1 MKTKLLCLGLV
12 IFIAFSCKKTDTPT
26 DSGSS
31 QLWIK
36 VDQAIPDFK
45 ITLKLQ
51 DNKNRMIDYNV
62 SYSDKT
68 FNPNLK
74 TITVSDNNTSDTWI
88 LVYKDFDRTD
98 EISLQL
104 KDGKILKTK
113 GFEFKEIRLIEVI
126 PDVNGSYSVVDSD
139 ISIIEKIIYVD

>member
-1 MKTKLLCLGLV
+1 
-12 IFIAFSCKKTDTPT
+12 
-26 DSGSS
+26 
-31 QLWIK
+31 
-36 VDQAIPDFK
+36 
-45 ITLKLQ
+45 
-51 DNKNRMIDYNV
+51 
-62 SYSDKT
+62 
-68 FNPNLK
+68 
-74 TITVSDNNTSDTWI
+74 